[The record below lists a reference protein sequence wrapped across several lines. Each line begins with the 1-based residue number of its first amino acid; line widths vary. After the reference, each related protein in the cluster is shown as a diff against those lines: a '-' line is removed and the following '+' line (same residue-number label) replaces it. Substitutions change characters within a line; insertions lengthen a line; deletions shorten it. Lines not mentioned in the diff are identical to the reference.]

1 MTLETSSAAIL
12 ARAQALGPVR
22 TAVVHPCSA
31 DALAGAIEAARLGLM
46 EPVLIGPLR
55 KLMALAEAESID
67 LSAHSIVDVPHSH
80 AAAEEAVRLAGL
92 GQVGALMK
100 GSLHTDELMGA
111 VVRREGGLRTERRI
125 SHVFLMG
132 DENYHKPFIITDA
145 AINIAPD
152 LMTKRDILQNAV
164 DFLIG
169 ISAEPIRP
177 KVAVL
182 SAVETVNPDMR
193 STVDAA
199 CLSKMADRGQIT
211 RALVDGPLAFDNAIS
226 RAAAAVK
233 GIVSTVAGD
242 ADILLTPDLE
252 SGNMLAKQLILLGH
266 ASSAGL
272 VLGARLPIVLNS
284 RSDGM
289 ASRVGSAALAVL
301 MADAMKQGRLTF
313 TKAG

>member
-1 MTLETSSAAIL
+1 MTLDSYTASIL
-12 ARAQALGPVR
+12 GRAQALGPVR

-31 DALAGAIEAARLGLM
+31 DALNGAVEAGRLGLI
-46 EPVLIGPLR
+46 EPVLIGPLK
-55 KLMALAEAESID
+55 KLMSLAEAEGID
-67 LSAHSIVDVPHSH
+67 LAAQTVVDVPHSH
-80 AAAEEAVRLAGL
+80 AAAEEAVRLAAL

-111 VVRREGGLRTERRI
+111 VVRRESGLRTERRI
-125 SHVFLMG
+125 SHVFVMN
-132 DENYHKPFIITDA
+132 DDNYHKPFLITDA

-152 LMTKRDILQNAV
+152 LLTKRDILQNAV

-169 ISAEPIRP
+169 INATEIVP

-182 SAVETVNPDMR
+182 SAVETVNPDMA
-193 STVDAA
+193 STIDAA
-199 CLSKMADRGQIT
+199 CLSKMAERGQIT

-226 RAAAAVK
+226 RMAADIK
-233 GIVSTVAGD
+233 GIVSKVAGD

-252 SGNMLAKQLILLGH
+252 SGNMLAKQLLLLGG
-266 ASSAGL
+266 ASSAGI
-272 VLGARLPIVLNS
+272 VVGARLPIILNS

-289 ASRVGSAALAVL
+289 ASRTGSAALAVL
-301 MADAMKQGRLTF
+301 MADAMKSGRLSF